1 MPAIVRSLAFAPR
14 NHEDKKMQ
22 RTTRWLAPLLSIAA
36 AVLAGCAT
44 GGGDDVMLVRGELT
58 YRTRIALAPDSVAVV
73 ELTRPQDGRV
83 LAEQRIVLEGRQ
95 VPIGFELRVRRQGLA
110 AGTGY
115 ALRAMV
121 ETRNGPAWVTEP
133 VDVLAARGTV
143 NVGTLQMRPY
153 ERMAF
158 AARLLCGERAAR
170 VGTVRRGDG
179 DVLRLVVGADRY
191 ELHGVVSASGAL
203 YEAVYDPTTQLWD
216 KGDRATLTV
225 RGEAWPECA
234 VLRDAP
240 DAITA
245 RGNEPG
251 WQLELGTT
259 LRFVSDGDRVEG
271 TAPAAQYA
279 GGVRRHVGTVAGRS
293 VYITLTPRICRDSM
307 AGMPFPFSAEVIIA
321 GRTFRGCAGEP
332 DTLLMA
338 DEWMVED
345 IGGTLV
351 DRSRATL
358 DFGVDGRLAGR
369 ASCNAFTST
378 YTLTGESL
386 TVGTTATTMMSC
398 APAVMEQEKRFLDIL
413 QRVRRFDITDDGAL
427 VLEDDQRRRIVARRL
442 RS

>member
-1 MPAIVRSLAFAPR
+1 
-14 NHEDKKMQ
+14 MQ
-22 RTTRWLAPLLSIAA
+22 RTTRWLVFLLSMVVT
-36 AVLAGCAT
+36 VLAGCAT
-44 GGGDDVMLVRGELT
+44 GSGGDDVMLIRGELT

-83 LAEQRIVLEGRQ
+83 LAEQRIALDGRQ
-95 VPIGFELRVRRQGLA
+95 VPIAFELQVRRQGLA
-110 AGTGY
+110 DNTGY
-115 ALRAMV
+115 ALRGTI
-121 ETRNGPAWVTEP
+121 ETRSGPAWVTEP
-133 VDVLAARGTV
+133 VDVRASPGTV

-158 AARLLCGERAAR
+158 AARLQCGQRTAR
-170 VGTVRRGDG
+170 MGLVKRGDG
-179 DVLRLVVGADRY
+179 EVPRLVVDGDRF
-191 ELHGVVSASGAL
+191 ELHGIVSASGAR

-225 RGEAWPECA
+225 RGEAWPECT
-234 VLRDAP
+234 VTRDAP

-251 WQLELGTT
+251 WRLDLGNA
-259 LRFVSDGDRVEG
+259 LRFVGGGESVEG
-271 TAPAAQYA
+271 TAPPAQSA

-293 VYITLTPRICRDSM
+293 VYVPLTPRVCRDTM

-321 GRTFRGCAGEP
+321 GRTFRGCAGES
-332 DTLLMA
+332 DTLLMGE
-338 DEWMVED
+338 EWVVED
-345 IGGTLV
+345 IAGTLI

-369 ASCNAFTST
+369 GSCNAFTTT

-386 TVGTTATTMMSC
+386 AIGTTATTMMNC
-398 APAVMEQEKRFLDIL
+398 APALMEQEKRFLDIL
-413 QRVRRFDITDDGAL
+413 QRVRRFDISENGAL
-427 VLEDDQRRRIVARRL
+427 VLEDDQGRRIVARRL